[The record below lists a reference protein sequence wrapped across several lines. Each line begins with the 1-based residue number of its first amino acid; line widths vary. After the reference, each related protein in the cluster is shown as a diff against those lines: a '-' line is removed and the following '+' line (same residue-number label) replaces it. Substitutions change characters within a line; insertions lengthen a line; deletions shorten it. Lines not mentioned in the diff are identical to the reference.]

1 LEERLRREQEERETT
16 ISLCMYYHKSS
27 TGASGEV
34 QAIAAT
40 GKLRLG
46 KHDQTILFDFD
57 FSQ

>member
-1 LEERLRREQEERETT
+1 
-16 ISLCMYYHKSS
+16 MYYHKSS